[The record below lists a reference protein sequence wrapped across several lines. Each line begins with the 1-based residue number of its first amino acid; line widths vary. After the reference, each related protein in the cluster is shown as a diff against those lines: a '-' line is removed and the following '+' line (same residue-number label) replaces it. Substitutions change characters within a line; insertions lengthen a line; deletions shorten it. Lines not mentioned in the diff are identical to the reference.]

1 MIIISQILLVN
12 PVKEVVL
19 KQNKMRKTSW
29 SEEWKYQIP
38 EKNLKEVMNLLS
50 FLWRE
55 NQNQIFKCT
64 HFNWLMQRL
73 LEVINRL
80 NKQSSVSQIN
90 MVYILARKASHN
102 NNNNN
107 KSPAN

>member
-1 MIIISQILLVN
+1 
-12 PVKEVVL
+12 
-19 KQNKMRKTSW
+19 
-29 SEEWKYQIP
+29 
-38 EKNLKEVMNLLS
+38 
-50 FLWRE
+50 
-55 NQNQIFKCT
+55 
-64 HFNWLMQRL
+64 MQRL

-107 KSPAN
+107 KAPAN